1 MKYLNFQCQK
11 SRFNPKIKPRKW
23 LILARKFIIISAK
36 ISQFYYKNPHWQF
49 MKFFSNLNFWT
60 KIAFWNSVLHSSHSN
75 GIQNMEICRGAVALL
90 FSPPVKLVIAD
101 GSLAQKRGKK
111 CNNPI
116 VCKSVEKFSDQVWE
130 EMMHSIIS
138 SPRTLKNCEN
148 FWWPSNQSY
157 ENHIDSV
164 LEKDVKNAHYYKKYK
179 FSNKFSAAEFLKNYF
194 SKSKLKHIHIHVS
207 HILIVMFKKSDS

>member
-1 MKYLNFQCQK
+1 MTDFDHLRQENSYIWPLKLVNFV
-11 SRFNPKIKPRKW
+11 PKIQIDNSW
-23 LILARKFIIISAK
+23 SFSAIWIFGQK
-36 ISQFYYKNPHWQF
+36 VGFRS
-49 MKFFSNLNFWT
+49 
-60 KIAFWNSVLHSSHSN
+60 SVLHSSHSN

-157 ENHIDSV
+157 ENLIDSV

-179 FSNKFSAAEFLKNYF
+179 FSNKFSATEFLKKKIF
-194 SKSKLKHIHIHVS
+194 FFKSKLMQKRTFITG
-207 HILIVMFKKSDS
+207 KS

>member
-1 MKYLNFQCQK
+1 MTDFDQFFK
-11 SRFNPKIKPRKW
+11 
-23 LILARKFIIISAK
+23 ARKFIYFTAK
-36 ISQFYYKNPHWQF
+36 ISQFCSKIQIDNSWS
-49 MKFFSNLNFWT
+49 FS
-60 KIAFWNSVLHSSHSN
+60 AFWIFGHKVGFRNSVLHSSHSN

-148 FWWPSNQSY
+148 FWWPSNQTY
-157 ENHIDSV
+157 ENLIDSV

-179 FSNKFSAAEFLKNYF
+179 FSNKFSATEFLKNIFLSQNSCKNVHSLLENHKF
-194 SKSKLKHIHIHVS
+194 SDVEYWKIT
-207 HILIVMFKKSDS
+207 F

>member
-1 MKYLNFQCQK
+1 MHENSYF
-11 SRFNPKIKPRKW
+11 
-23 LILARKFIIISAK
+23 
-36 ISQFYYKNPHWQF
+36 SQFCYKIHIDNLWS
-49 MKFFSNLNFWT
+49 FSALWIFGQ
-60 KIAFWNSVLHSSHSN
+60 KVGFRNSVLHSSHSN

-157 ENHIDSV
+157 ENLIDSV
-164 LEKDVKNAHYYKKYK
+164 LEKDVKKRT
-179 FSNKFSAAEFLKNYF
+179 L
-194 SKSKLKHIHIHVS
+194 L
-207 HILIVMFKKSDS
+207 

>member
-1 MKYLNFQCQK
+1 MNFSCQK
-11 SRFNPKIKPRKW
+11 FRFRPKIKSRKW
-23 LILARKFIIISAK
+23 LILTNFLRHENSYISPLKLVNFVPK
-36 ISQFYYKNPHWQF
+36 IQIDNSWS
-49 MKFFSNLNFWT
+49 FS
-60 KIAFWNSVLHSSHSN
+60 AFWIFGHKVGFRNSVLHSSHSN

-157 ENHIDSV
+157 ENLIDSV
-164 LEKDVKNAHYYKKYK
+164 LEKDVKKRT
-179 FSNKFSAAEFLKNYF
+179 L
-194 SKSKLKHIHIHVS
+194 L
-207 HILIVMFKKSDS
+207 